1 MTNRILVGLATL
13 LAIVMGVA
21 PNVDAGA
28 GGMLSL
34 ALVVLGLLYGAMA
47 VEDTHSFGVT
57 AIAVYLAAGSDVLN
71 HVPAVGG
78 QLDAIVGH
86 GSTVLLAGVIAIFAM
101 STLNKL
107 KG

>member
-13 LAIVMGVA
+13 LAIVMAVA
-21 PNVDAGA
+21 PDVDAGA

-34 ALVVLGLLYGAMA
+34 ALVVLGLLYGALA
-47 VEDTHSFGVT
+47 VEDTTSFGVT
-57 AIAVYLAAGSDVLN
+57 AIAVFVAAESDALN
-71 HVPAVGG
+71 HVPGIGG
-78 QLDAIVGH
+78 HLDAILGH
-86 GSTVLLAGVIAIFAM
+86 GSTVLVAGVIAIFAM

>member
-13 LAIVMGVA
+13 LAIVMAVA
-21 PNVDAGA
+21 PDVDAGA
-28 GGMLSL
+28 GGLLSL

-47 VEDTHSFGVT
+47 VEDNTSFLVT
-57 AIAVYLAAGSDVLN
+57 AIGVGAAAGSDVLN
-71 HVPAVGG
+71 HIPGIGG
-78 QLDAIVGH
+78 HLDAIVGH
-86 GSTVLLAGVIAIFAM
+86 GSTVLFAGVIAIFAM

>member
-13 LAIVMGVA
+13 LAIVMAVA
-21 PNVDAGA
+21 PDLDAGA
-28 GGMLSL
+28 AGVLSL

-47 VEDTHSFGVT
+47 VEDASSFGVT
-57 AIAVYLAAGSDVLN
+57 AIGVWLAAEADVLN
-71 HVPAVGG
+71 HVPGIGG
-78 QLDAIVGH
+78 HLDAIVGH